1 MDNRE
6 KIIERAAELFRT
18 YGIRTVTM
26 DILANELG
34 MSKRTIYEIFS
45 DKDELFIGVLKW
57 MSEKQKELVK
67 KVLDESENTIVAIFR
82 LLEINREHV
91 QRMSPAFREDMR
103 KFHRDVLMK
112 RPDVCEMPDYRN
124 NMPVIKKGIAEKNFR
139 DDIDPDIVTRCIDSL
154 ARSIMNNDVYP
165 FDQFSRRDVISN
177 VLINYLRGIATP
189 AGLELIN
196 NLEKAFIKDTS
207 KYGLL

>member
-18 YGIRTVTM
+18 YGIKSVTM
-26 DILANELG
+26 DFLANELG

-57 MSEKQKELVK
+57 MSEKQKELVR

-91 QRMSPAFREDMR
+91 QRMSPTFREDMR

-112 RPDVCEMPDYRN
+112 RPEVCEMPDYRN
-124 NMPVIKKGIAEKNFR
+124 NMPVIKKGIAEKSFR
-139 DDIDPDIVTRCIDSL
+139 DDIDPDIVTRCIDTL

-189 AGLELIN
+189 TGLELIN
-196 NLEKAFIKDTS
+196 NLEKSFIKDTS
-207 KYGLL
+207 KYDLL